1 MRRTKAAIGVI
12 WGLTVL
18 LAAPGWI
25 PAQAP
30 GPQGPVVPSLP
41 KSKGAD
47 EAVARSVGRLVE
59 QLERHPVRPKDAPD
73 RAGLYLMDLADGDI
87 TLIADQPEPGLT
99 HCGSSTWSHDGRRI
113 LFDATP
119 GTQWTVTH
127 LKAIEAGESRPIL
140 FDLGTGNCPSLSPAD
155 DRIAFLSNADGAP
168 TGVWMMKADGTGRRL
183 LGNYGIP
190 RWSPDGRRMMIVSF
204 ANPCQVTIMDADP
217 DQSGVLRIPDHKIF
231 SVPSWAGPGTIVAA
245 LASDVVG
252 EGDALVLVD
261 VSDPA
266 HGRVKEVLWRAA
278 DGLDIRLSYSVY
290 WPDTRRCVFVGRGSK
305 GRALYL
311 VRPGQAGPPKRL
323 GPEGDVS
330 QISSLAFS
338 PDGRYLLFTGHGPD
352 RTFGG
357 RRAGA
362 GGIGEA
368 ERTPSEPAR
377 HERRGEE

>member
-1 MRRTKAAIGVI
+1 MRRTKATTGII

-18 LAAPGWI
+18 LASPSWT

-30 GPQGPVVPSLP
+30 RPQEPAAPSLP
-41 KSKGAD
+41 KSKGTD
-47 EAVARSVGRLVE
+47 EALARAVGRLVE
-59 QLERHPVRPKDAPD
+59 QFERHPVRPRDAAD

-99 HCGSSTWSHDGRRI
+99 HCGSPTWSHDGRRI

-127 LKAIEAGESRPIL
+127 LKAIEAGESRPVL
-140 FDLGTGNCPSLSPAD
+140 FDLGSGNCPALSPAD
-155 DRIAFLSNADGAP
+155 DRIAFLSNADGVP
-168 TGVWMMKADGTGRRL
+168 RGVWMMKADGTGRRP
-183 LGNYGIP
+183 LGDYGIP
-190 RWSPDGRRMMIVSF
+190 KWSSDGRRMMIVSF

-217 DQSGVLRIPDHKIF
+217 DRSGIVHIPDHKIF

-245 LASDVVG
+245 LVSDVG
-252 EGDALVLVD
+252 EADALALVD

-266 HGRVKEVLWRAA
+266 HGKVKDVLWRAA
-278 DGLDIRLSYSVY
+278 DGLNIRVSYPVY
-290 WPDTRRCVFVGRGSK
+290 WPATRRCVFVGRGAK
-305 GRALYL
+305 GSALYL
-311 VRPGQAGPPKRL
+311 VSPGQAGPPKRL

-330 QISSLAFS
+330 QISTLALS

-357 RRAGA
+357 RRPGA
-362 GGIGEA
+362 PGLGEA
-368 ERTPSEPAR
+368 DRATDGAANR
-377 HERRGEE
+377 ERRGDE